1 MFQIKLVISHNIY
14 KPSNGLKWVKRLRLI
29 NCYTLWLQ
37 DGCQTN
43 ILRLVNNS
51 GHSRD
56 FESPI
61 HTGLVLL
68 VNTVTS
74 GCAHTKFI
82 VHGMSSSSIVHSV
95 LCTYVHSL
103 AELISAAY
111 NNLTENAE
119 HDV

>member
-1 MFQIKLVISHNIY
+1 MAAKQLS
-14 KPSNGLKWVKRLRLI
+14 W
-29 NCYTLWLQ
+29 
-37 DGCQTN
+37 
-43 ILRLVNNS
+43 NNS

-56 FESPI
+56 SESPI
-61 HTGLVLL
+61 HAGLVLL

-82 VHGMSSSSIVHSV
+82 IIYTWDELIIRLASV
-95 LCTYVHSL
+95 LWTYVHSL
-103 AELISAAY
+103 ANSELISAAY